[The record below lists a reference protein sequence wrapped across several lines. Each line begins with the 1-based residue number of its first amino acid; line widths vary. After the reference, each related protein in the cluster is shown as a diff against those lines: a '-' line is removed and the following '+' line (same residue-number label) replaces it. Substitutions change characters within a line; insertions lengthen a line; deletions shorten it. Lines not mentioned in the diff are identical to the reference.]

1 MAYELKQVLKL
12 SQSLVM
18 TPQLQLAIRLLQMSR
33 LDLIETVKD
42 EMEQNPVLED
52 SVTPEDGGQ
61 AEGQSEGES
70 EEGMASQQ
78 DLAPEAESRNAQELE
93 WQNYLAEGG
102 DYGGGGLN
110 FNARNNDDYDVFR
123 NIAAVD
129 DGLREYLLWQLKGQ
143 DLSAEDKALAEFIIS
158 NINDNGYLRVL
169 DREGLDD
176 SAYEEAVVAEIAGCA
191 GSDIKNVEDI
201 LALIHGFDPPGSG
214 ARTARECLLIQAR
227 LLPERNMVAEEI
239 ITHHL
244 KAFANRNIKGIA
256 RVLSI
261 TEDEVK
267 TAARFITSA
276 LNPTPGSGFGG
287 TAARHIV
294 PDVYIKKVGD
304 EYLITLNDDGM
315 PKLKISNYYRTML
328 SGEGGVKGEDK
339 SYLQERVRSAMWLI
353 KSLHQRQRTIY
364 RVVECIVD
372 FQREFLDKGLEFL
385 RPLVLKD
392 VAAILGVHESTVSRV
407 TSNKYV
413 DTPRGLFELK
423 YFFSSSIPGMDGG
436 DVTSEYIK
444 LKIRGII
451 ESEDS
456 AKPLS
461 DQDIARELGKSGI
474 KAARR
479 TVAKY
484 REALGFASSSR
495 RKACF

>member
-52 SVTPEDGGQ
+52 SVTPEEG
-61 AEGQSEGES
+61 GQSEAES
-70 EEGMASQQ
+70 E
-78 DLAPEAESRNAQELE
+78 PEPESKNAQELE

-102 DYGGGGLN
+102 DYGGGGVN
-110 FNARNNDDYDVFR
+110 FNSRNNDDYDVFR

-129 DGLREYLLWQLKGQ
+129 DGLQEYLLWQLKMQ
-143 DLSAEDKALAEFIIS
+143 DISAEDKVLAEFIIG
-158 NINDNGYLRVL
+158 NIDDDGYLRVL
-169 DREGLDD
+169 DRDGLDD
-176 SAYEEAVVAEIAGCA
+176 AAYEEAVVEEISRCGGRPC
-191 GSDIKNVEDI
+191 GSVEET
-201 LALIHGFDPPGSG
+201 LRLIHGFDPPGSG

-239 ITHHL
+239 IKHHL
-244 KAFANRNIKGIA
+244 KDFAARNIKVIA
-256 RVLSI
+256 RSLTI
-261 TEDEVK
+261 TEDEVRS
-267 TAARFITSA
+267 AARLITSA

-287 TAARHIV
+287 AVARHIV
-294 PDVYIKKVGD
+294 PDVYIRKVGD
-304 EYLITLNDDGM
+304 EYIITLNDDGM

-328 SGEGGVKGEDK
+328 SGEGGVKGQDK

-372 FQREFLDKGLEFL
+372 FQRDFLDKGLEFL

-423 YFFSSSIPGMDGG
+423 YFFSSSIPGLDGG

-444 LKIRGII
+444 MKIRGII
-451 ESEDS
+451 EGEDA

-461 DQDIARELGKSGI
+461 DQDIARELARSGI

-484 REALGFASSSR
+484 REALGFPSSSR
-495 RKACF
+495 RKNCF

>member
-18 TPQLQLAIRLLQMSR
+18 TPQLQLAIKLLQLSR

-52 SVTPEDGGQ
+52 GVT
-61 AEGQSEGES
+61 A
-70 EEGMASQQ
+70 EEGAQ
-78 DLAPEAESRNAQELE
+78 PEAESESETDNKNAEELE

-102 DYGGGGLN
+102 DYGGGSLN
-110 FNARNNDDYDVFR
+110 FNAKNNNDYDVFR
-123 NIAAVD
+123 NIAAAD
-129 DGLREYLLWQLKGQ
+129 DGLQEYLLWQIKGQ
-143 DLSAEDKALAEFIIS
+143 DISGEDKALAEFIIG
-158 NINDNGYLRVL
+158 NIDDDGYLRVL
-169 DREGLDD
+169 DRDGLDD
-176 SAYEEAVVAEIAGCA
+176 DDTFEEAVVLEISRCSGR
-191 GSDIKNVEDI
+191 DITDVQKV
-201 LALIHGFDPPGSG
+201 LCFIHGLDPSGSG

-227 LLPERNMVAEEI
+227 LLPERDTLAEEI

-244 KAFANRNIKGIA
+244 KDFAGRNIKGIA
-256 RVLSI
+256 RKLDVSL
-261 TEDEVK
+261 EEVRS
-267 TAARFITSA
+267 AARLITSA
-276 LNPTPGSGFGG
+276 LTPTPGSGFGG
-287 TAARHIV
+287 SAPRHII
-294 PDVYIKKVGD
+294 PDVFIRKVGG
-304 EYLITLNDDGM
+304 EYIITLNDDGM
-315 PKLKISNYYRTML
+315 PKLKISNYYRNML
-328 SGEGGVKGEDK
+328 SGNGGVKGRDK

-353 KSLHQRQRTIY
+353 KSLHQRQRTIF

-372 FQREFLDKGLEFL
+372 FQRDFLDKGLKYM

-423 YFFSSSIPGMDGG
+423 YFFSSSMLGLDGG
-436 DVTSEYIK
+436 TVTPEYIK

-451 ESEDS
+451 GEEDA

-461 DQDIARELGKSGI
+461 DQDIVSMLGRSGI
-474 KAARR
+474 KVARR

-484 REALGFASSSR
+484 REALGFPSSSR
-495 RKACF
+495 RKTCF

>member
-1 MAYELKQVLKL
+1 MAYELKQSLKL

-18 TPQLQLAIRLLQMSR
+18 TPQLQLAIKLLQMSR
-33 LDLIETVKD
+33 LDLIETVRD
-42 EMEQNPVLED
+42 EMEQNPVLDD
-52 SVTPEDGGQ
+52 SLTADDGPQ
-61 AEGQSEGES
+61 
-70 EEGMASQQ
+70 
-78 DLAPEAESRNAQELE
+78 PEAEPEAIDAGVVE

-102 DYGGGGLN
+102 DYGSGSGN
-110 FNARNNDDYDVFR
+110 FVNRSNDDYDAFR
-123 NIAAVD
+123 NIASAE
-129 DGLREYLLWQLKGQ
+129 DGLQEYLLWQLNMAE
-143 DLSAEDKALAEFIIS
+143 LSAEDKALAEFIIG
-158 NINDNGYLRVL
+158 NVDDDGYLRVL
-169 DREGLDD
+169 DRDAMDD
-176 SAYEEAVVAEIAGCA
+176 EAYEAAVVAEISRCA
-191 GSDIKNVEDI
+191 VAPAEKVADA

-227 LLPERNMVAEEI
+227 LLPERSEVAEQI

-244 KAFANRNIKGIA
+244 KAFAARNIKSIA
-256 RVLSI
+256 RALSV
-261 TEDEVK
+261 TEDEVRV
-267 TAARFITSA
+267 AARLITSA

-287 TAARHIV
+287 SAARHIV
-294 PDVYIKKVGD
+294 PDVYIRKVGD
-304 EYLITLNDDGM
+304 EYVITLNDDGM
-315 PKLKISNYYRTML
+315 PKLKISRQYRAML
-328 SGEGGVKGEDK
+328 SGESEVKGQDK

-372 FQREFLDKGLEFL
+372 FQRDFLDKGLKYL

-392 VAAILGVHESTVSRV
+392 VAAILSVHESTVSRV

-423 YFFSSSIPGMDGG
+423 YFFSSSIPGEDGG

-444 LKIRGII
+444 LKIREII
-451 ESEDS
+451 EDEDS
-456 AKPLS
+456 ARPLS
-461 DQDIARELGKSGI
+461 DQDIVLCLSRLGI

-484 REALGFASSSR
+484 REALGFPSSSR

>member
-1 MAYELKQVLKL
+1 MAYELKQTLKL

-52 SVTPEDGGQ
+52 GVTAEEGAQYEGEAEPEPEPK
-61 AEGQSEGES
+61 AEGES
-70 EEGMASQQ
+70 
-78 DLAPEAESRNAQELE
+78 DPDIKNAQELE

-102 DYGGGGLN
+102 DYGGGALN
-110 FNARNNDDYDVFR
+110 FNTRNNDDYDVFR
-123 NIAAVD
+123 NIAAA
-129 DGLREYLLWQLKGQ
+129 DGGLQEYLLWQLKGQ
-143 DLSAEDKALAEFIIS
+143 DISSDDKALAEFIIG
-158 NINDNGYLRVL
+158 NIDEDGYLRVME
-169 DREGLDD
+169 REGLDD
-176 SAYEEAVVAEIAGCA
+176 GAYERAVLLEISRCA
-191 GSDIKNVEDI
+191 GREVKDVEDV
-201 LALIHGFDPPGSG
+201 LRLIHGFDPSGSG
-214 ARTARECLLIQAR
+214 ARTPRECLLIQAR
-227 LLPERNMVAEEI
+227 LLPERVVVVEEI

-244 KAFANRNIKGIA
+244 KDFAARNIKRIA
-256 RVLSI
+256 HALAIS
-261 TEDEVK
+261 EDEVRE
-267 TAARFITSA
+267 AARLIRSE

-287 TAARHIV
+287 AVPRHIV
-294 PDVYIKKVGD
+294 PDVYIRKAGD
-304 EYLITLNDDGM
+304 EYIITLNDDGM

-328 SGEGGVKGEDK
+328 AGDGGVKGQDK

-372 FQREFLDKGLEFL
+372 VQRDFLDKGLKFM

-392 VAAILGVHESTVSRV
+392 VAAILNVHESTVSRV

-423 YFFSSSIPGMDGG
+423 YFFSSSIPGFDGG

-444 LKIRGII
+444 EKIRGII
-451 ESEDS
+451 GEEDA

-461 DQDIARELGKSGI
+461 DQDIVSRLGLSGI
-474 KAARR
+474 KVARR

-484 REALGFASSSR
+484 REALGFPSSSR

>member
-1 MAYELKQVLKL
+1 MAYELKQALKL

-18 TPQLQLAIRLLQMSR
+18 TPQLQLAIKLLQMSR

-52 SVTPEDGGQ
+52 GVVPEDG
-61 AEGQSEGES
+61 AR
-70 EEGMASQQ
+70 
-78 DLAPEAESRNAQELE
+78 PEAEAEEGPNPEAASEAEAEARKAQELE

-102 DYGGGGLN
+102 DYGSGGGVN
-110 FNARNNDDYDVFR
+110 FNTRNNEDYDVFR

-129 DGLREYLLWQLKGQ
+129 DGLQEYLLWQLQGQ
-143 DLSAEDKALAEFIIS
+143 DISGDDKVLAEFIIG
-158 NINDNGYLRVL
+158 NIDDDGYLRVV
-169 DREGLDD
+169 DRDGLDD
-176 SAYEEAVVAEIAGCA
+176 AAFEEAVVEEISRCA
-191 GSDIKNVEDI
+191 GRDINDVEDV
-201 LALIHGFDPPGSG
+201 LSLIHGFDPPGSG

-227 LLPERNMVAEEI
+227 LLPERNLIAEEI
-239 ITHHL
+239 IIHHL
-244 KAFANRNIKGIA
+244 KDFADRNVKRIA
-256 RVLSI
+256 RSLGVS
-261 TEDEVK
+261 EDEVK
-267 TAARFITSA
+267 KAARLIMGT

-287 TAARHIV
+287 AVARHIV
-294 PDVYIKKVGD
+294 PDVYIRKAGD
-304 EYLITLNDDGM
+304 EYIITLNDDGM

-328 SGEGGVKGEDK
+328 SGDGGVKGQDK

-364 RVVECIVD
+364 RVVECIID
-372 FQREFLDKGLEFL
+372 FQKDFLDSGLEFL

-392 VAAILGVHESTVSRV
+392 VAAILSVHESTVSRV

-423 YFFSSSIPGMDGG
+423 YFFSSSIPGVDGEEI
-436 DVTSEYIK
+436 TSEYIK
-444 LKIRGII
+444 MKIRGII
-451 ESEDS
+451 EGEDH

-461 DQDIARELGKSGI
+461 DQDIAGLLAELGI

-484 REALGFASSSR
+484 REALGFPSSSR

>member
-1 MAYELKQVLKL
+1 MAYELKQSLKL

-18 TPQLQLAIRLLQMSR
+18 TPQLQLAIKLLQMSR
-33 LDLIETVKD
+33 LDLIETVRD
-42 EMEQNPVLED
+42 EMEQNPVLD
-52 SVTPEDGGQ
+52 DGTTTVD
-61 AEGQSEGES
+61 EGPQ
-70 EEGMASQQ
+70 
-78 DLAPEAESRNAQELE
+78 PEAEPEVTDAGMVE

-102 DYGGGGLN
+102 DYGPGSGN
-110 FNARNNDDYDVFR
+110 FVNRSNDDYDVFR
-123 NIAAVD
+123 NIASAE
-129 DGLREYLLWQLKGQ
+129 DGLQEYLLWQLKMTEITPG
-143 DLSAEDKALAEFIIS
+143 DKALAEFIIG
-158 NINDNGYLRVL
+158 NIDDDGYLRVIER
-169 DREGLDD
+169 DALDD
-176 SAYEEAVVAEIAGCA
+176 AAYEAAVVKEISRCA
-191 GSDIKNVEDI
+191 SESEEKVLEA

-227 LLPERNMVAEEI
+227 LLPERSEVAEEI

-244 KAFANRNIKGIA
+244 KAFAARNIKSIA
-256 RVLSI
+256 RALSVS
-261 TEDEVK
+261 EEEVRV
-267 TAARFITSA
+267 AARLITSA

-287 TAARHIV
+287 TAPRHIV
-294 PDVYIKKVGD
+294 PDVYISKVGD
-304 EYLITLNDDGM
+304 EYVITLNDDGM
-315 PKLKISNYYRTML
+315 PKLKISRQYREML
-328 SGEGGVKGEDK
+328 SGESEVKGQDK

-372 FQREFLDKGLEFL
+372 FQREFLDKGLKYM

-392 VAAILGVHESTVSRV
+392 VAAILSVHESTVSRV

-423 YFFSSSIPGMDGG
+423 YFFSSSIPGEDGG
-436 DVTSEYIK
+436 DITSEYIK

-451 ESEDS
+451 ENEDS

-461 DQDIARELGKSGI
+461 DQDIVLCLSRSGI
-474 KAARR
+474 KVARR